1 MTPKINLG
9 TFGLVQAG
17 KNVETKATFES
28 KFLFMNKAFGKYK
41 SVLIC
46 VFLAGATLAVY
57 RRVLYNDFVN
67 YDDPV
72 YVTENK
78 QVEAGLTREGV
89 VWAFTSRRA
98 NNWHPLTWLSLML
111 DSELFG
117 LKAGVFHAT
126 NLLIHIANTLL
137 LFLVL
142 RKMTGSLWCSGF
154 VAAVFALHPLHVE
167 SVAWV
172 SERKDVL
179 SALFWLLTMWGY
191 ADYVQCGG
199 RLRYLL
205 TLLFFGLGLM
215 AKPML
220 VSLPIVMLLLD
231 YWPLSRLQT
240 AKLSKAGL
248 LQQNNISRRSAL
260 IYLLLEK
267 VPFFVLAGA
276 SSLITVMVQKRG
288 GAVIALERLSLST
301 RIFNALVTYIIYIVK
316 TFFPRGLAVY
326 YPHPHT
332 LPIWQVAAA
341 ILLLGLIT
349 AAVLSAHRGYL
360 TSGWLWYIVT
370 LIPVIGLVQVGSQ
383 ARADRYMY
391 VPMVGVL
398 IMLAWGVG
406 EVTARWRLRRFVL
419 SFVAGIC
426 LSASMVCTLQQ
437 VGYWRNSFT
446 LFSRAIA
453 VTSGNYIAHLNLGNF
468 LTRQKRSKE
477 AIPHYK
483 KAIEIYRDYV
493 EAHYNLGIA
502 LSLERRYDEAIEEYY
517 TVLRLKGRHG
527 EVEFRL
533 ADALSQ
539 KGRLD
544 EAIIY
549 YTKALERQPNDV
561 EVLNNFA
568 LALFK
573 KGEIKE
579 AIKYYKKSLEIKPD
593 SVEVL
598 NNLGNALVK
607 QKEFDEAVLLFKKAL
622 SLEPSFGATH
632 YNLANALRQTGRI
645 DEAILHYREAVR
657 LRPND
662 IDAHYGLGLSLAEL
676 KRYDEAAIHYQKAI
690 ELNADFAQAHYNLG
704 IIFVNRN
711 EIDKAIE
718 QFRQVLRIH
727 PEDAEMHC
735 NVGILLAQKGLL
747 DEAVEEFRSALRFDP
762 SLSKAREQLE
772 AILKR
777 KDISNS
783 Q

>member
-1 MTPKINLG
+1 
-9 TFGLVQAG
+9 
-17 KNVETKATFES
+17 
-28 KFLFMNKAFGKYK
+28 MNKAFDKYR

-57 RRVLYNDFVN
+57 WRVLYSDFVN
-67 YDDPV
+67 YDDPI

-89 VWAFTSRRA
+89 AWAFTSRRA

-117 LKAGVFHAT
+117 LKAGVFHLT

-191 ADYVQCGG
+191 VNYVQRGG
-199 RLRYLL
+199 GLRYLL

-231 YWPLSRLQT
+231 YWPLSRY
-240 AKLSKAGL
+240 
-248 LQQNNISRRSAL
+248 SRRSAL

-267 VPFFVLAGA
+267 VPFFALAA
-276 SSLITVMVQKRG
+276 VSSLITVMVQKRG

-301 RIFNALVTYIIYIVK
+301 RIYNAVVTYIIYIIK
-316 TFFPRGLAVY
+316 TFFPSGLAVY

-332 LPIWQVAAA
+332 VPIWQVTAA
-341 ILLLGLIT
+341 ILLLVLIT
-349 AAVLSAHRGYL
+349 AAVLLARRGYL
-360 TSGWLWYIVT
+360 RSGWLWYVVT

-391 VPMVGVL
+391 IPMVGLL
-398 IMLAWGVG
+398 IMLAWGAA
-406 EVTARWRLRRFVL
+406 EVTARWRFRKILL
-419 SFVAGIC
+419 SSIAGIC
-426 LSASMVCTLQQ
+426 LSALMVCTWLQ

-446 LFSRAIA
+446 LLSRAIS

-468 LTRQKRSKE
+468 LTRQNRAKE

-483 KAIEIYRDYV
+483 KAIEIYPKYV

-502 LSLERRYDEAIEEYY
+502 LGLERRYDEAIEEYY
-517 TVLRLKGRHG
+517 TVLRLKRRHG

-549 YTKALERQPNDV
+549 YTKALERKPDDV
-561 EVLNNFA
+561 EVLNNFS

-573 KGEIKE
+573 KGEIDE
-579 AIKYYKKSLEIKPD
+579 AIKYYKKSLEIRPD

-607 QKEFDEAVLLFKKAL
+607 RKEFDEAVLLFKKAL
-622 SLEPSFGATH
+622 SLEPGFGATY
-632 YNLANALRQTGRI
+632 YNLANALRQMGRI
-645 DEAILHYREAVR
+645 DEAIVHYREAVR

-662 IDAHYGLGLSLAEL
+662 IDAHFGLGLSLAEL

-690 ELNADFAQAHYNLG
+690 ELNADFAQAYYNLG

-718 QFRQVLRIH
+718 QFRQVLHIH

-747 DEAVEEFRSALRFDP
+747 DEAVEEFRAALRFDP
-762 SLSKAREQLE
+762 NMSKAREQLE
-772 AILKR
+772 AIQER

>member
-1 MTPKINLG
+1 
-9 TFGLVQAG
+9 
-17 KNVETKATFES
+17 
-28 KFLFMNKAFGKYK
+28 MNKLFSRYK

-46 VFLAGATLAVY
+46 VFLAEVALVAY
-57 RRVLYNDFVN
+57 WQVLYSDFVN

-78 QVEAGLTREGV
+78 QVQAGLTQEGV
-89 VWAFTSRRA
+89 EWAFTSRRA

-117 LKAGVFHAT
+117 LKAGAFHAT

-142 RKMTGSLWCSGF
+142 RKMTGSVWCSGF

-191 ADYVQCGG
+191 VNYVQRGG
-199 RLRYLL
+199 VLRYLI

-248 LQQNNISRRSAL
+248 CQQNNISKRSEL
-260 IYLLLEK
+260 IYFVLEK
-267 VPFFVLAGA
+267 VPFFVLAAA
-276 SSLITVMVQKRG
+276 SSLITVIVQKRG

-301 RIFNALVTYIIYIVK
+301 RIFNALVTYIIYIIK
-316 TFFPRGLAVY
+316 TFLPSGLSVY

-332 LPIWQVAAA
+332 LPIWQVAVS

-349 AAVLSAHRGYL
+349 AAVLAGRRGYL

-398 IMLAWGVG
+398 IMLSWGVSELLG
-406 EVTARWRLRRFVL
+406 RWRFRRFVL
-419 SFVAGIC
+419 SFIAGIC
-426 LSASMVCTLQQ
+426 LSALMVCTWLQ

-446 LFSRAIA
+446 LLSRSIA

-468 LTRQKRSKE
+468 LTRQNRAKE

-483 KAIEIYRDYV
+483 KAIKIYRNYV

-502 LSLERRYDEAIEEYY
+502 LALERRYDEAIEEYY
-517 TVLRLKGRHG
+517 TVLRLKRRHG

-549 YTKALERQPNDV
+549 YNKALQRKPNDV
-561 EVLNNFA
+561 EVLNNFS

-573 KGEIKE
+573 KGEINE
-579 AIKYYKKSLEIKPD
+579 AIKYYKKSLEIRPD

-622 SLEPSFGATH
+622 SLEPGFGATY
-632 YNLANALRQTGRI
+632 YNLANALRQMGRI
-645 DEAILHYREAVR
+645 EEAIVHYREAVR

-690 ELNADFAQAHYNLG
+690 ELNADFAQAYYNLG

-727 PEDAEMHC
+727 PNDAEMHC
-735 NVGILLAQKGLL
+735 NVGILLAQKGLF
-747 DEAVEEFRSALRFDP
+747 DEAAEEFRTALRFEP
-762 SLSKAREQLE
+762 NMSKAREQLE
-772 AILKR
+772 AILR
-777 KDISNS
+777 SGEEVTNS